1 MKVAVNRVIAM
12 NGGICMIKDGKVIGD
27 LPLRIGGLM
36 SDELT
41 GKEMSAA
48 VAELHRQAKEELG
61 CTLHVPFMHLSFL
74 SLVTSP
80 KWKITD
86 LGLIDAE
93 KFEKLPT
100 ILQ

>member
-1 MKVAVNRVIAM
+1 MTAVNRVIAM
-12 NGGICMIKDGKVIGD
+12 NGGICMIKEGKVVGD

-36 SDELT
+36 TDELT
-41 GKEMSAA
+41 GKEMSDHIAK
-48 VAELHRQAKEELG
+48 LHRLAEEELG

-86 LGLIDAE
+86 YGLIDAE
-93 KFEKLPT
+93 NFKVLPT
-100 ILQ
+100 IL